1 MLDTRL
7 ILIEG
12 FPGAGKSTTTRYLGE
27 RLRQRG
33 AACRWYLE
41 EDTPHPI
48 DCNGFAIK
56 GLTEKMIPLW
66 TSFARQALQEPTVT
80 LIESRL
86 WQNTALFMYMSNCT
100 VDEIAELNRQQAQAL
115 APLSPALIY
124 LDQPDTEAAMRR
136 MAATRGEEWIQW
148 ALDKTTPYAWFQTR
162 RLTDFVSWI
171 QFFREWQAV
180 AEGLFDDWPHRKLN
194 IQNAHQ
200 DWAQAYR
207 QMEEFLVI

>member
-1 MLDTRL
+1 MLDTQL

-27 RLRQRG
+27 ALRQRG

-48 DCNGFAIK
+48 DCNGFEIK

-66 TSFARQALQEPTVT
+66 TGFTAQTLQEPLIT

-124 LDQPDTEAAMRR
+124 LDQPDTEAAMHRLYT
-136 MAATRGEEWIQW
+136 TRGEEWIQW

-162 RLTDFVSWI
+162 GLMDFAGWE
-171 QFFREWQAV
+171 QFFREWQV
-180 AEGLFDDWPHRKLN
+180 IAERLFDEWPHHKLK
-194 IQNAHQ
+194 IQDAHQ
-200 DWAQAYR
+200 DWEAAYR
-207 QMEEFLVI
+207 QMEAFLEI